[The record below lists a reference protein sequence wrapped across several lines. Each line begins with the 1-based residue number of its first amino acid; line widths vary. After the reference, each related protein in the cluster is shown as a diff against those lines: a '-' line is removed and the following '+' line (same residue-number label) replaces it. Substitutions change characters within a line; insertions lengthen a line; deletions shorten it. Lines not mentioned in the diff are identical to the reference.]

1 MASSLFPHD
10 LRRAMIA
17 TSFPVLIGL
26 DPRLP
31 QEVAHRLP
39 RRTTPVASMVRAQF
53 ALVRGNAAAARAVLA
68 SARRDTSAAAPIPRA
83 LLEATEGWVM
93 LVEGDTTVGLARLA
107 GALSRP
113 GVMWADAPTLP
124 IRLQWA
130 LAQAARPETRAE
142 GIRRLRHG
150 FTFDPQVLPLTLYA
164 LGQAYEADGDRPR
177 AAESYREF
185 LRLWDRADPQL
196 QPLVQRARAAL
207 TDETGQSR

>member
-1 MASSLFPHD
+1 
-10 LRRAMIA
+10 
-17 TSFPVLIGL
+17 
-26 DPRLP
+26 
-31 QEVAHRLP
+31 
-39 RRTTPVASMVRAQF
+39 MVRAQF
-53 ALVRGNAAAARAVLA
+53 ALVRGDAAAARAVLA
-68 SARRDTSAAAPIPRA
+68 STRRDTSSAAPIPRA
-83 LLEATEGWVM
+83 LLEATEGWA
-93 LVEGDTTVGLARLA
+93 LLIEGDTTAGLARLA
-107 GALSRP
+107 EALSRP

-130 LAQAARPETRAE
+130 LAQVARPATRAE

-164 LGQAYEADGDRPR
+164 LGQAYEADGDRAR

-196 QPLVQRARAAL
+196 QPLVQRARVAL